1 MAQTFPTADN
11 AGQVS
16 KDLNM
21 RLITIVA
28 ILFAGISGARAGDLG
43 IRVMLSGQVAPGVY
57 GQVQIGNDRPPPVVY
72 AQPML
77 IEPQAAPPPPL
88 YLHVPPGHARNW
100 RKHCRE
106 YNACNRPVYFVRS
119 EEYQPEYQRHY
130 ADHAAE
136 REQERR
142 RWEDHERDQER
153 GGGHGEGRDGDG
165 HDHGHGHEGHDR
177 HDDRRDDRHDDHDRH
192 DRN

>member
-1 MAQTFPTADN
+1 
-11 AGQVS
+11 
-16 KDLNM
+16 M
-21 RLITIVA
+21 RVFTLTTIM
-28 ILFAGISGARAGDLG
+28 FAGIGSAHAGDLD

-77 IEPQAAPPPPL
+77 IEPMEAPPPPI

-119 EEYQPEYQRHY
+119 EEYEPGFVGG
-130 ADHAAE
+130 DHD
-136 REQERR
+136 R
-142 RWEDHERDQER
+142 DHER
-153 GGGHGEGRDGDG
+153 GRDGDRDRDHDHGRG
-165 HDHGHGHEGHDR
+165 HDHEHDRSEHGDDHGRDDRDR
-177 HDDRRDDRHDDHDRH
+177 HDDR
-192 DRN
+192 